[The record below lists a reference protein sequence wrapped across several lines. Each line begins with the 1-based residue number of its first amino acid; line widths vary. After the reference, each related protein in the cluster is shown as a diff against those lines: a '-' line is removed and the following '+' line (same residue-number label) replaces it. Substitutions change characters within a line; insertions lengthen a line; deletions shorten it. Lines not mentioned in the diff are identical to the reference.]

1 MKRTTFSTLL
11 IGLMTGAVLFG
22 GTAGVLR
29 AQNDA
34 PPAGSPVATIDVVLV
49 FNEYQ
54 RQKDLSEEF
63 REKQTSLQAEDQSR
77 RQRIDAAQATLDQ
90 LDPTDPAAVTRARE
104 LLQMKIEY
112 RNWADLA
119 QADLERE
126 LGLWT
131 ARVYQEIL
139 SATGQVAE
147 SRGHQV
153 VLYRDEFQPLSDP
166 QRIREQIQQR
176 KVVYASGGTDISQ
189 LVLERLNTEYRK
201 QPRAKMLQVP

>member
-1 MKRTTFSTLL
+1 MKRTTFTTLL

-77 RQRIDAAQATLDQ
+77 RQKIDAAQATLDQ

-189 LVLERLNTEYRK
+189 RVLERLNTEYRK

>member
-1 MKRTTFSTLL
+1 MKRTTFTTLL

-77 RQRIDAAQATLDQ
+77 RQKIDAAQATLDQ